1 MELYSYWR
9 SSSSW
14 RVRIALRYKRLP
26 FVLNPVHLRDGAQRT
41 LEHRLRNPL
50 GQVPVL
56 ILKDQST
63 LTQSMAILEYLEE
76 RHPTP
81 ALLPSDPFLRARV
94 RQLAEVINSGI
105 QPLQNFAVLQR
116 VNQLGGDAHTWARAQ
131 ITEGMEALEWM
142 VRDSPGPYLAGSFV
156 SLADVLLVPQMYNAR
171 RFGCALED
179 WPRLCTAE
187 SAALQLPAFYQSH
200 PAHQPDAPGAL
211 RAS

>member
-1 MELYSYWR
+1 MENRKPDGCAQVTVQIDMADSRTESLWNHRSTGGGGLMELYSYRR

-94 RQLAEVINSGI
+94 RQLAEVINSAFSRSKTLRCCNVCEPIGWRCPYLGES
-105 QPLQNFAVLQR
+105 PLQKAWKPWSGWFEIHRAPTWPVHSSVWRTCCWFPKCTMPGVL
-116 VNQLGGDAHTWARAQ
+116 
-131 ITEGMEALEWM
+131 
-142 VRDSPGPYLAGSFV
+142 
-156 SLADVLLVPQMYNAR
+156 
-171 RFGCALED
+171 
-179 WPRLCTAE
+179 
-187 SAALQLPAFYQSH
+187 AAP
-200 PAHQPDAPGAL
+200 
-211 RAS
+211 